1 MNNEIRKR
9 LGLPEDP
16 HISYVTSIEDE
27 VEVTD
32 KNIYMLGIDRL
43 AVEKGHLEVYLRE
56 FKKMAKKGLRSR
68 VRIGFQGWESDPREL
83 YQIKEV
89 TTWVGRLIKNVPHLF
104 YFLAK
109 EGYTMR
115 VMFMCYIYSVNSR
128 GVTPEQAK
136 ILIEK
141 ITKSAVAFSKRSG
154 ETVLEQ
160 FKLAE
165 LILQELK
172 YD

>member
-1 MNNEIRKR
+1 MNSEIRKR

-16 HISYVTSIEDE
+16 NISYVVSSDE
-27 VEVTD
+27 IEVTD

-43 AVEKGHLEVYLRE
+43 AVEKDHVEVYLQE
-56 FKKMAKKGLRSR
+56 FKRMAKKGLRSR
-68 VRIGFQGWESDPREL
+68 VWMTFQGWDHDPREL

-89 TTWVGRLIKNVPHLF
+89 TTWVNRLIKNVPHLF

-115 VMFMCYIYSVNSR
+115 VIFMCYVYSVNR
-128 GVTPEQAK
+128 NGVTPEQAK
-136 ILIEK
+136 VLTEK
-141 ITKSAVAFSKRSG
+141 VTKSAVAFSKRSG
-154 ETVLEQ
+154 DTILEQ

-165 LILQELK
+165 LILQELQ